1 MEDAEHDLED
11 IYRDIAEHDSPP
23 RRLIYRVH
31 PQGVVIY
38 IIADSRRDMQS
49 LLARRLLGTS

>member
-11 IYRDIAEHDSPP
+11 IYRYIAEQNSLPC
-23 RRLIYRVH
+23 RLICRAH
-31 PQGVVIY
+31 PQQLVIY

-49 LLARRLLGTS
+49 LPARRLLGTW